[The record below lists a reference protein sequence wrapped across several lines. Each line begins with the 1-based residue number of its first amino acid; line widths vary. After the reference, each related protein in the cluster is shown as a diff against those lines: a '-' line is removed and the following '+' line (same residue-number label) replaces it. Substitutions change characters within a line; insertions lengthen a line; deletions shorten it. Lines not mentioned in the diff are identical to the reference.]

1 MGALPADSPSM
12 AKHTPAGC
20 DFVSLA
26 APGVPGLKP
35 YEPGKPIDEL
45 EREYGIAGA
54 VKLASNEN
62 PLGPGPLAM
71 AAIRAAL
78 GSLHRYP
85 DGSGYAL
92 KKALAAHLSAR
103 ASLACSAGA
112 ITPDHL
118 TLGNG
123 SNEVLELAAR
133 TFVTPADE
141 VVFSEHAFAVYP
153 IVTQAVGARAIVT
166 PARSYGHD
174 LDAMRAAVT
183 ERTRLCFIANP
194 NNPTGTWVGSDTLA
208 GFLRSLPNHV
218 LVLIDE
224 AYYEYVDEP
233 GYPDGVAWVERFP
246 NLIVTRTF
254 SKIHGLAGLRLGYG
268 VSHPEV
274 AGLFNRVRQPFN
286 VNSLALAA
294 AEAALGDEGHVARSR
309 RVNRAGLRQLED
321 TCDALGLSYIP
332 SVANFLCIAL
342 PRPGG
347 DVYAALLCEGVIT
360 RPIAGYGLP
369 EHLRVTVGTEAENA
383 RFAAALTRVLGGR
396 TEQR

>member
-1 MGALPADSPSM
+1 MGAPPADSPSM

-35 YEPGKPIDEL
+35 YEPGKPIEEL

-54 VKLASNEN
+54 VKLGSNEN
-62 PLGPGPLAM
+62 PLGPGPLAL
-71 AAIRAAL
+71 AAIRAGL

-92 KKALAAHLSAR
+92 KKALAAQLSVG
-103 ASLACSAGA
+103 AGP

-174 LDAMRAAVT
+174 LHAMRAAVT
-183 ERTRLCFIANP
+183 ERTRLVFIANP
-194 NNPTGTWVGSDTLA
+194 NNPTGTWVGSDALA
-208 GFLRSLPNHV
+208 GFLTSLPKHV

-224 AYYEYVDEP
+224 AYYEYVDES
-233 GYPDGVAWVERFP
+233 GYPNGVAWVERFP

-309 RVNRAGLRQLED
+309 RVNQAGLRQLED

-332 SVANFLCIAL
+332 SIANFLCIAL
-342 PRPGG
+342 PRPGS

>member
-1 MGALPADSPSM
+1 MGAPPAGSSSM
-12 AKHTPAGC
+12 AKHTLAGC

-35 YEPGKPIDEL
+35 YEPGKPIEEL

-54 VKLASNEN
+54 VKLGSNEN
-62 PLGPGPLAM
+62 PLGPGPLAL

-92 KKALAAHLSAR
+92 KKALAAQLSVG
-103 ASLACSAGA
+103 AGP

-183 ERTRLCFIANP
+183 ERTRLVFIANP
-194 NNPTGTWVGSDTLA
+194 NNPTGTWVGSDALA
-208 GFLRSLPNHV
+208 GFLTSLPKHV

-233 GYPDGVAWVERFP
+233 GYPNGVAWVERFP

-254 SKIHGLAGLRLGYG
+254 SKIHGLAGLRLGCG
-268 VSHPEV
+268 VSHPEI

-309 RVNRAGLRQLED
+309 RVNQAGLRQLEN

-342 PRPGG
+342 PRPGS
-347 DVYAALLCEGVIT
+347 DVYAALLREGVIT

-383 RFAAALTRVLGGR
+383 RFAAALTRVLGCR

>member
-1 MGALPADSPSM
+1 MGAPPADAPSM
-12 AKHTPAGC
+12 AKPTQAGC
-20 DFVSLA
+20 DFVSFA
-26 APGVPGLKP
+26 APGVFGLKP
-35 YEPGKPIDEL
+35 YEPGKPIEEL

-62 PLGPGPLAM
+62 PLGPGPLAL
-71 AAIRAAL
+71 AAIGAGV

-92 KKALAAHLSAR
+92 KKALAVHLSAR
-103 ASLACSAGA
+103 ASSAAGP

-123 SNEVLELAAR
+123 SNEILELAAR

-153 IVTQAVGARAIVT
+153 IVTQAVGARAIV
-166 PARSYGHD
+166 PLARSFGHD

-194 NNPTGTWVGSDTLA
+194 NNPTGTWVGSDALA
-208 GFLRSLPNHV
+208 GFLTNLPKHV

-233 GYPDGVAWVERFP
+233 GYPNGVAWVERFP

-274 AGLFNRVRQPFN
+274 AGLFNRLRQPFN

-309 RVNRAGLRQLED
+309 RVNQAGLRQLTD

-342 PRPGG
+342 PRPGS
-347 DVYAALLCEGVIT
+347 DVYTALLREGVIT

-383 RFAAALTRVLGGR
+383 RFAAALTRVLGFR

>member
-1 MGALPADSPSM
+1 M
-12 AKHTPAGC
+12 AKPTPVGC

-26 APGVPGLKP
+26 APGVRGLKP
-35 YEPGKPIDEL
+35 YDPGKPIEEL
-45 EREYGIAGA
+45 EREYGIPGA

-62 PLGPGPLAM
+62 PLGPGTLAL

-92 KKALAAHLSAR
+92 KKALAAHLSTR
-103 ASLACSAGA
+103 ASLACSAVGP

-174 LDAMRAAVT
+174 LEAMRAAVT

-194 NNPTGTWVGSDTLA
+194 NNPTGTWVGSDALA
-208 GFLRSLPNHV
+208 AFLTSLPRHV

-233 GYPDGVAWVERFP
+233 GYPNGVAWLERFP

-294 AEAALGDEGHVARSR
+294 AEAALGDAGHVARSR
-309 RVNRAGLRQLED
+309 RVNQAGLRQLEE
-321 TCDALGLSYIP
+321 TCDALGLSYIS
-332 SVANFLCIAL
+332 SVANFLCIAV
-342 PRPGG
+342 PRPGS
-347 DVYAALLCEGVIT
+347 DVYAELLCEGVIT

-383 RFAAALTRVLGGR
+383 RFAAALARVLGCP
-396 TEQR
+396 TEPR

>member
-1 MGALPADSPSM
+1 MV
-12 AKHTPAGC
+12 KQTQAGC

-26 APGVPGLKP
+26 APRVAGLKP
-35 YEPGKPIDEL
+35 YNPGKPIEEL
-45 EREYGIAGA
+45 EREYGIARA

-62 PLGPGPLAM
+62 PLGPGTLALR
-71 AAIRAAL
+71 AIRAAL

-92 KKALAAHLSAR
+92 KKALAAHLSIGT
-103 ASLACSAGA
+103 GA

-123 SNEVLELAAR
+123 SNEILELAAR

-174 LDAMRAAVT
+174 LDAMRRAVT

-194 NNPTGTWVGSDTLA
+194 NNPTGTWVGSDALW
-208 GFLRSLPNHV
+208 GFLTSVPKHV

-233 GYPDGVAWVERFP
+233 GYPNGVAWIERFP

-254 SKIHGLAGLRLGYG
+254 SKVHGLAGLRLGYG

-274 AGLFNRVRQPFN
+274 AGLFNRIRQPFN

-294 AEAALGDEGHVARSR
+294 AEAALEDERHVARSR
-309 RVNRAGLRQLED
+309 RINQAGLRQLTD
-321 TCDALGLSYIP
+321 TCEALGLSYIP

-342 PRPGG
+342 PRPGS
-347 DVYAALLCEGVIT
+347 DVYAALLREGIIT

-383 RFAAALTRVLGGR
+383 RFAAALTRVLGSEPG
-396 TEQR
+396 

>member
-1 MGALPADSPSM
+1 MGAPPADSPSM
-12 AKHTPAGC
+12 AKHTPAGW

-35 YEPGKPIDEL
+35 YEPGKPIEEL

-62 PLGPGPLAM
+62 PLGPGPLAL
-71 AAIRAAL
+71 AAIRAGL
-78 GSLHRYP
+78 GSSHRYP

-92 KKALAAHLSAR
+92 KKALAAHLSVE
-103 ASLACSAGA
+103 AGA

-123 SNEVLELAAR
+123 SNEILELAAR

-174 LDAMRAAVT
+174 LHTMRAAVT
-183 ERTRLCFIANP
+183 ERTRLVFIANP
-194 NNPTGTWVGSDTLA
+194 NNPTGTWVGSDALA
-208 GFLRSLPNHV
+208 GFLTSLPKHV

-233 GYPDGVAWVERFP
+233 DYPNGATWVERFP

-309 RVNRAGLRQLED
+309 RVNQAGLRQLED

-342 PRPGG
+342 PRPGS
-347 DVYAALLCEGVIT
+347 DVYAGLLREGVIT

-369 EHLRVTVGTEAENA
+369 EHLRVTVGTEAQNA
-383 RFAAALTRVLGGR
+383 RFAAALTRVLGCR
-396 TEQR
+396 T

>member
-1 MGALPADSPSM
+1 
-12 AKHTPAGC
+12 
-20 DFVSLA
+20 
-26 APGVPGLKP
+26 
-35 YEPGKPIDEL
+35 
-45 EREYGIAGA
+45 
-54 VKLASNEN
+54 
-62 PLGPGPLAM
+62 
-71 AAIRAAL
+71 
-78 GSLHRYP
+78 
-85 DGSGYAL
+85 
-92 KKALAAHLSAR
+92 
-103 ASLACSAGA
+103 
-112 ITPDHL
+112 
-118 TLGNG
+118 
-123 SNEVLELAAR
+123 
-133 TFVTPADE
+133 VTPADE

-153 IVTQAVGARAIVT
+153 IVTQVVGARAIVT

-174 LDAMRAAVT
+174 LLAMRAAVT
-183 ERTRLCFIANP
+183 ERTRLVFIANP
-194 NNPTGTWVGSDTLA
+194 NNPTGTWVGSDALA
-208 GFLRSLPNHV
+208 GFLTSLPQHV

-233 GYPDGVAWVERFP
+233 GYPNGVAWVERFP

-294 AEAALGDEGHVARSR
+294 AEAALADEGHVARSR
-309 RVNRAGLRQLED
+309 RVNQVGLRQLED

-347 DVYAALLCEGVIT
+347 DVYTALLHEGVIT

-369 EHLRVTVGTEAENA
+369 QHLRVTVGTGAENA
-383 RFAAALTRVLGGR
+383 RFAAALTRVLGCR

>member
-1 MGALPADSPSM
+1 MGATLADSPSM

-35 YEPGKPIDEL
+35 YEPGKPIEEL

-54 VKLASNEN
+54 AKLASNEN
-62 PLGPGPLAM
+62 PLGPGTLAL
-71 AAIRAAL
+71 AAIGAAL

-92 KKALAAHLSAR
+92 KKALAAHLSVGVGR
-103 ASLACSAGA
+103 

-118 TLGNG
+118 TVGNG

-153 IVTQAVGARAIVT
+153 IVTQAVGARATVT

-183 ERTRLCFIANP
+183 ERTPLCFIANP
-194 NNPTGTWVGSDTLA
+194 NNPTGTWVGSDALA
-208 GFLRSLPNHV
+208 GFLTSLPQHV

-233 GYPDGVAWVERFP
+233 GYPNGVAWVERFP

-274 AGLFNRVRQPFN
+274 AGLFNLVRQPFN

-294 AEAALGDEGHVARSR
+294 AEAALGDEKHIAWSR
-309 RVNRAGLRQLED
+309 RVNQAGLWQLKD

-332 SVANFLCIAL
+332 SVANFLCIAV
-342 PRPGG
+342 PRPAS
-347 DVYAALLCEGVIT
+347 DVYAALLREGVIT
-360 RPIAGYGLP
+360 RPVAGYGLP
-369 EHLRVTVGTEAENA
+369 GHLRVTVGTEAENA
-383 RFAAALTRVLGGR
+383 RFATALTRVLGCR

>member
-1 MGALPADSPSM
+1 MGAPPADWPSM
-12 AKHTPAGC
+12 VKQTQAGC

-26 APGVPGLKP
+26 APGVSGLRP
-35 YEPGKPIDEL
+35 YEPGKPIGEL
-45 EREYGIAGA
+45 EREHGIAGA
-54 VKLASNEN
+54 TKLASNEN
-62 PLGPGPLAM
+62 PLGPGPLAL
-71 AAIRAAL
+71 AAIRAGL

-92 KKALAAHLSAR
+92 KKALAVHLSAR
-103 ASLACSAGA
+103 APSTAGP

-166 PARSYGHD
+166 PARSFGHD

-183 ERTRLCFIANP
+183 ERTRLIFIANP
-194 NNPTGTWVGSDTLA
+194 NNPTGTWVGSDALA
-208 GFLRSLPNHV
+208 GLLTSLPKHV

-224 AYYEYVDEP
+224 AYYEYVDAP
-233 GYPDGVAWVERFP
+233 GYPNGVAWVERFP

-294 AEAALGDEGHVARSR
+294 AEAALGDEGHVGRSR
-309 RVNRAGLRQLED
+309 RVNQAGLRQLEEA
-321 TCDALGLSYIP
+321 CDALGLSYIP

-342 PRPGG
+342 ARPGS

-369 EHLRVTVGTEAENA
+369 EHLRVTVGTKAENA
-383 RFAAALTRVLGGR
+383 RFAAALTRVLGCR

>member
-1 MGALPADSPSM
+1 M

-35 YEPGKPIDEL
+35 YEPGKPIEEL

-54 VKLASNEN
+54 VKLGSNEN
-62 PLGPGPLAM
+62 PLGPGPLAL
-71 AAIRAAL
+71 AAIRAGL

-92 KKALAAHLSAR
+92 KKALAAQLSVG
-103 ASLACSAGA
+103 AGP

-141 VVFSEHAFAVYP
+141 VVFSEHAFAVYS

-174 LDAMRAAVT
+174 LHAMRAAVT
-183 ERTRLCFIANP
+183 ERTRLVFIANP
-194 NNPTGTWVGSDTLA
+194 NNPTGTWVGSDALA
-208 GFLRSLPNHV
+208 GFLTSLPKQV

-233 GYPDGVAWVERFP
+233 GYPNGVAWVERFP

-286 VNSLALAA
+286 INSLALVA

-309 RVNRAGLRQLED
+309 RVNKAGLRQLED
-321 TCDALGLSYIP
+321 TCDALGLSCIP

-342 PRPGG
+342 PRPGS

-383 RFAAALTRVLGGR
+383 RFAAALTRVLGSR
-396 TEQR
+396 TD

>member
-1 MGALPADSPSM
+1 M
-12 AKHTPAGC
+12 
-20 DFVSLA
+20 
-26 APGVPGLKP
+26 PGLKP
-35 YEPGKPIDEL
+35 YEPGKPIEEL
-45 EREYGIAGA
+45 EREYGIAGT

-62 PLGPGPLAM
+62 PLGPGPLAL

-92 KKALAAHLSAR
+92 KKALAAQLSVG
-103 ASLACSAGA
+103 AGP

-166 PARSYGHD
+166 PARCYGHD

-194 NNPTGTWVGSDTLA
+194 NNPTGTWVGSDALA
-208 GFLRSLPNHV
+208 GFLTNLPKQV

-224 AYYEYVDEP
+224 AYYEYVHEP
-233 GYPDGVAWVERFP
+233 GYPNGVAWVERFP

-274 AGLFNRVRQPFN
+274 AALFNRVRQPFN

-294 AEAALGDEGHVARSR
+294 AEAALRDEGHVARSR
-309 RVNRAGLRQLED
+309 RVNQAGLRQLED

-332 SVANFLCIAL
+332 SIANFLCIAL
-342 PRPGG
+342 PRPGS

>member
-1 MGALPADSPSM
+1 MGAAPADSPSM

-35 YEPGKPIDEL
+35 YEPGKPIEEL

-54 VKLASNEN
+54 VKLGSNEN
-62 PLGPGPLAM
+62 PLGPGPLAL
-71 AAIRAAL
+71 AAIRAGL

-92 KKALAAHLSAR
+92 KKALAAQLSVG
-103 ASLACSAGA
+103 AGP

-141 VVFSEHAFAVYP
+141 VVFSEHAFAVYS

-174 LDAMRAAVT
+174 LHAMRAAVT
-183 ERTRLCFIANP
+183 ERTRLVFIANP
-194 NNPTGTWVGSDTLA
+194 NNPTGTWVGSDALA
-208 GFLRSLPNHV
+208 GFLTSLPKQV

-233 GYPDGVAWVERFP
+233 GYPNGVAWVERFP

-286 VNSLALAA
+286 INSLALVA

-309 RVNRAGLRQLED
+309 RVNKAGLRQLED
-321 TCDALGLSYIP
+321 TCDALGLSCIP

-342 PRPGG
+342 PRPGS

>member
-1 MGALPADSPSM
+1 MV
-12 AKHTPAGC
+12 KQTQAGC

-26 APGVPGLKP
+26 APGVAGLKP
-35 YEPGKPIDEL
+35 YNPGKPIEEL
-45 EREYGIAGA
+45 EREYGIARA

-62 PLGPGPLAM
+62 PLGPGTLALR
-71 AAIRAAL
+71 AIWAPL

-92 KKALAAHLSAR
+92 KKALAAHLSIGT
-103 ASLACSAGA
+103 GA

-123 SNEVLELAAR
+123 SNEILELAAR

-174 LDAMRAAVT
+174 LDAMRRAVT

-194 NNPTGTWVGSDTLA
+194 NNPTGTWVGSDALW
-208 GFLRSLPNHV
+208 GFLTSMPKHV

-233 GYPDGVAWVERFP
+233 GYPNGVAWIERFP

-294 AEAALGDEGHVARSR
+294 AEAALEDEGHVAWSR
-309 RVNRAGLRQLED
+309 RINQAGLRQLEG
-321 TCDALGLSYIP
+321 TCEALGLSYIP

-347 DVYAALLCEGVIT
+347 DVYEGLLCEGVIT

-369 EHLRVTVGTEAENA
+369 GHLRVTVGTEAENA
-383 RFAAALTRVLGGR
+383 RFAAALTRVLGFR

>member
-1 MGALPADSPSM
+1 M

-35 YEPGKPIDEL
+35 YEPGKPIEEL

-54 VKLASNEN
+54 VKLGSNEN
-62 PLGPGPLAM
+62 PLGPGPLAL

-85 DGSGYAL
+85 DGSGYSL

-103 ASLACSAGA
+103 ASSAAGA

-174 LDAMRAAVT
+174 LHAMRAAVT

-194 NNPTGTWVGSDTLA
+194 NNPTGTWVGRDALA
-208 GFLRSLPNHV
+208 GFLTSLPKHV

-233 GYPDGVAWVERFP
+233 GYPNGIAWVERFP

-309 RVNRAGLRQLED
+309 RVNQAGLQQLKD
-321 TCDALGLSYIP
+321 TCDVLGLSYIP
-332 SVANFLCIAL
+332 SIANFLCIAM
-342 PRPGG
+342 PRPGSG
-347 DVYAALLCEGVIT
+347 VYAALLCEGVIT

-369 EHLRVTVGTEAENA
+369 THLRVTVGTEAENA

>member
-1 MGALPADSPSM
+1 MV
-12 AKHTPAGC
+12 KQTQAGC

-26 APGVPGLKP
+26 APGVAGLKP
-35 YEPGKPIDEL
+35 YNPGKPIEEL
-45 EREYGIAGA
+45 EREYGIARA

-62 PLGPGPLAM
+62 PLGPGTLALR
-71 AAIRAAL
+71 AIRAAL

-92 KKALAAHLSAR
+92 KKVLAAHLSIGT
-103 ASLACSAGA
+103 GA
-112 ITPDHL
+112 ITPDQI

-123 SNEVLELAAR
+123 SNEILELAAR

-174 LDAMRAAVT
+174 LDAMRRAVT

-194 NNPTGTWVGSDTLA
+194 NNPTGTWVGSDALA
-208 GFLRSLPNHV
+208 SFLTNLPKHV

-233 GYPDGVAWVERFP
+233 GYPNGVAWIERFP

-254 SKIHGLAGLRLGYG
+254 SKIHGLAGLRLGYA

-294 AEAALGDEGHVARSR
+294 AEAALEDEGHVARSR
-309 RVNRAGLRQLED
+309 RINQAGLRQLTG
-321 TCDALGLSYIP
+321 TCEALGLSYIP
-332 SVANFLCIAL
+332 SIANFLCIAL
-342 PRPGG
+342 PRPCS
-347 DVYAALLCEGVIT
+347 DVYAALLREGIIT

-383 RFAAALTRVLGGR
+383 RFAAALTRVLGSEPG
-396 TEQR
+396 

>member
-1 MGALPADSPSM
+1 M

-20 DFVSLA
+20 DLVSLA

-35 YEPGKPIDEL
+35 YEPGKPIEEL

-62 PLGPGPLAM
+62 PLGPGPLAL

-92 KKALAAHLSAR
+92 KKALAAHLSVG
-103 ASLACSAGA
+103 AGP

-174 LDAMRAAVT
+174 LHAMRAAVT

-194 NNPTGTWVGSDTLA
+194 NNPTGTWVGSDALA
-208 GFLRSLPNHV
+208 GFLTSLPQHV

-233 GYPDGVAWVERFP
+233 GYPNGLAWVERFP

-294 AEAALGDEGHVARSR
+294 AEAALADEGHVARSR
-309 RVNRAGLRQLED
+309 RVNRVGLRQLED

-332 SVANFLCIAL
+332 SIANFLCIAL
-342 PRPGG
+342 PRPGS
-347 DVYAALLCEGVIT
+347 DVYTALLRQGVIT

-369 EHLRVTVGTEAENA
+369 EHLRVTVGTGAENA
-383 RFAAALTRVLGGR
+383 RFAAALTRVLGCR

>member
-1 MGALPADSPSM
+1 MV
-12 AKHTPAGC
+12 KQTQAGC

-26 APGVPGLKP
+26 APGVAGLKP
-35 YEPGKPIDEL
+35 YNPGKPIEEL
-45 EREYGIAGA
+45 EREYGIARA

-62 PLGPGPLAM
+62 PLGPGTLALR
-71 AAIRAAL
+71 AIRAAL

-92 KKALAAHLSAR
+92 KKALAAHLSIGT
-103 ASLACSAGA
+103 GA

-123 SNEVLELAAR
+123 SNEILELAAR

-174 LDAMRAAVT
+174 LDAMRRAVT

-194 NNPTGTWVGSDTLA
+194 NNPTGTWVGSDALW
-208 GFLRSLPNHV
+208 GFLTSVPKHV

-233 GYPDGVAWVERFP
+233 GYPNGVAWIERFP

-254 SKIHGLAGLRLGYG
+254 SKVHGLAGLRLGYG

-294 AEAALGDEGHVARSR
+294 AEAALEDEGHVARSR
-309 RVNRAGLRQLED
+309 WINQAGLRQLEG
-321 TCDALGLSYIP
+321 TCEALGLSYIP
-332 SVANFLCIAL
+332 SVANFLCISL

-347 DVYAALLCEGVIT
+347 DVYEGLLCEGVIT

-369 EHLRVTVGTEAENA
+369 GHLRVTVGTEAENA
-383 RFAAALTRVLGGR
+383 RFAAALTRVLGCR

>member
-1 MGALPADSPSM
+1 M
-12 AKHTPAGC
+12 AKPTPAGC

-35 YEPGKPIDEL
+35 YEPGKPIQEL
-45 EREYGIAGA
+45 EREHGIAGA

-62 PLGPGPLAM
+62 PLGPGTLAL

-103 ASLACSAGA
+103 ASLACSAARA
-112 ITPDHL
+112 ITADRITADQI

-141 VVFSEHAFAVYP
+141 VVFSEHAFAVYA

-166 PARSYGHD
+166 PARAYGHD
-174 LDAMRAAVT
+174 LHAMRAAVT

-194 NNPTGTWVGSDTLA
+194 NNPTGTWVGSDALA
-208 GFLRSLPNHV
+208 GFLTNLPKHV

-233 GYPDGVAWVERFP
+233 GYPNGVAWVERFP

-309 RVNRAGLRQLED
+309 RVNQAGLRQLED
-321 TCDALGLSYIP
+321 TCDALGISYLP

-347 DVYAALLCEGVIT
+347 DVYAALLHEGVIT

-383 RFAAALTRVLGGR
+383 RFAAALTRVLGSEPG
-396 TEQR
+396 

>member
-1 MGALPADSPSM
+1 MGAAPADSPSM

-35 YEPGKPIDEL
+35 YEPGKPIEEL

-54 VKLASNEN
+54 VKLGSNEN
-62 PLGPGPLAM
+62 PLGPGPLAL
-71 AAIRAAL
+71 AAIRAGL

-92 KKALAAHLSAR
+92 KKALAAQLSVG
-103 ASLACSAGA
+103 AGP

-174 LDAMRAAVT
+174 LHAMRAAVT
-183 ERTRLCFIANP
+183 ERTRLVFIANP
-194 NNPTGTWVGSDTLA
+194 NNPTGTWVGSDPLA
-208 GFLRSLPNHV
+208 GFLTSLPKQV

-233 GYPDGVAWVERFP
+233 GYPNGVAWVERFP

-286 VNSLALAA
+286 INSLALVA

-309 RVNRAGLRQLED
+309 RVNKAGLRQLED
-321 TCDALGLSYIP
+321 TCDALGLSCIP

-342 PRPGG
+342 PRPGS

-383 RFAAALTRVLGGR
+383 RFAAALTRVLGSR
-396 TEQR
+396 TD

>member
-1 MGALPADSPSM
+1 M
-12 AKHTPAGC
+12 AKPTAAGC

-35 YEPGKPIDEL
+35 YEPGKPIEEL
-45 EREYGIAGA
+45 EREHGTAGS

-62 PLGPGPLAM
+62 PLGAGTLAL

-92 KKALAAHLSAR
+92 KKALAAHLSV
-103 ASLACSAGA
+103 GVGP

-166 PARSYGHD
+166 PARCYGHD
-174 LDAMRAAVT
+174 LEAMRAAVT

-194 NNPTGTWVGSDTLA
+194 NNPTGTWVGSDALA
-208 GFLRSLPNHV
+208 AFLTSLPKHV

-233 GYPDGVAWVERFP
+233 GYPNGVAWVERFP

-294 AEAALGDEGHVARSR
+294 AEAALADEAHVARSR
-309 RVNRAGLRQLED
+309 RVNQAGLRQLED
-321 TCDALGLSYIP
+321 SCHALGLSYIP
-332 SVANFLCIAL
+332 SVANFLCIAV
-342 PRPGG
+342 PRPGR
-347 DVYAALLCEGVIT
+347 DVYAALLREGVIT

-369 EHLRVTVGTEAENA
+369 GHLRVTVGTEAENA
-383 RFAAALTRVLGGR
+383 RFAAALARALGCR
-396 TEQR
+396 MERK

>member
-1 MGALPADSPSM
+1 MDAPPTDSPSM
-12 AKHTPAGC
+12 AKHTPTGC

-35 YEPGKPIDEL
+35 YEPGKPIEEL

-92 KKALAAHLSAR
+92 KKALAAHLSVG
-103 ASLACSAGA
+103 AGPIA
-112 ITPDHL
+112 PDHL

-123 SNEVLELAAR
+123 SNEILELAAR

-166 PARSYGHD
+166 PTRSYGHD
-174 LDAMRAAVT
+174 LHAMRAAVT
-183 ERTRLCFIANP
+183 ERTRMVFIANP
-194 NNPTGTWVGSDTLA
+194 NNPTGTWVGSDALA
-208 GFLRSLPNHV
+208 GFLTPLPKHV

-233 GYPDGVAWVERFP
+233 GYPNGVAWVERFP

-294 AEAALGDEGHVARSR
+294 AEAALGDEGHVLRSR
-309 RVNRAGLRQLED
+309 RVNQAGLRQLED
-321 TCDALGLSYIP
+321 TCDALGLSYIH

-342 PRPGG
+342 QRPGG
-347 DVYAALLCEGVIT
+347 DVYAALLREGVIT

>member
-1 MGALPADSPSM
+1 M

-26 APGVPGLKP
+26 APGVAGLKP
-35 YEPGKPIDEL
+35 YEPGKPIEEL

-62 PLGPGPLAM
+62 PLGPGPLALV
-71 AAIRAAL
+71 AIRAAL
-78 GSLHRYP
+78 RSLHRYP

-92 KKALAAHLSAR
+92 KKALAAHLSVG
-103 ASLACSAGA
+103 ASSAAGA

-174 LDAMRAAVT
+174 LHAMRAAVT
-183 ERTRLCFIANP
+183 ERTRLVFIANP
-194 NNPTGTWVGSDTLA
+194 NNPTGTWVGSDALA
-208 GFLRSLPNHV
+208 GFLTSLPQHV

-233 GYPDGVAWVERFP
+233 GYPNGVVWVERFP

-309 RVNRAGLRQLED
+309 RVNQAGLRQLED

-332 SVANFLCIAL
+332 SIANFLCIAL
-342 PRPGG
+342 PRPGS
-347 DVYAALLCEGVIT
+347 DVYAALLREGVIT

-383 RFAAALTRVLGGR
+383 RFAAALTRVLGSR

>member
-1 MGALPADSPSM
+1 M
-12 AKHTPAGC
+12 AKHTPTGC

-35 YEPGKPIDEL
+35 YEPGKPIEEL

-54 VKLASNEN
+54 VKLGSNEN
-62 PLGPGPLAM
+62 PLGPGPLAL
-71 AAIRAAL
+71 AAIRAGL

-92 KKALAAHLSAR
+92 KKALAAQLSVG
-103 ASLACSAGA
+103 AGP

-141 VVFSEHAFAVYP
+141 VVFSEHAFAVYS

-174 LDAMRAAVT
+174 LHAMRAAVT
-183 ERTRLCFIANP
+183 ERTRLVFIANP
-194 NNPTGTWVGSDTLA
+194 NNPTGTWVGSDALA
-208 GFLRSLPNHV
+208 GFLTSLPKQV

-233 GYPDGVAWVERFP
+233 GYPNGVAWVERFP

-286 VNSLALAA
+286 INSLALVA

-309 RVNRAGLRQLED
+309 RVNKAGLRQLED
-321 TCDALGLSYIP
+321 TCDALGLSCIP

-342 PRPGG
+342 PRPGS

-383 RFAAALTRVLGGR
+383 RFAAALTRVLGSR
-396 TEQR
+396 TD